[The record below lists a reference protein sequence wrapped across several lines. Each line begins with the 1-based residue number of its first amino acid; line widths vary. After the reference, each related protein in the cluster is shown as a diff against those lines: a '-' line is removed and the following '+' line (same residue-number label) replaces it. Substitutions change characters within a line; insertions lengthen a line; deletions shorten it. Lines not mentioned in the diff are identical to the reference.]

1 MKCSTTV
8 RNPVCVRALLWPI
21 WGGAKS
27 SKSLGICKEVSCQM
41 SLYLPGSLKQA
52 LYSEPHVHCPVFYS
66 RGTGQA
72 ALRSGERKGGFREE
86 KGQGTLEGIS
96 DRTLQFKRIH
106 SMPCLSFLT
115 WNPLKTQSLS
125 HLVNPSPFLLWS
137 N

>member
-8 RNPVCVRALLWPI
+8 RNPVCFRALLWPI

-27 SKSLGICKEVSCQM
+27 SKSLRICKEVSHQM
-41 SLYLPGSLKQA
+41 SLHLPGRLKQA
-52 LYSEPHVHCPVFYS
+52 PYSEPHVCSVVYS

-72 ALRSGERKGGFREE
+72 GLHSGERKGGFREE
-86 KGQGTLEGIS
+86 KGQGTLWWIS
-96 DRTLQFKRIH
+96 DRTLQFKRIP

-115 WNPLKTQSLS
+115 RNPLKTQSLP
-125 HLVNPSPFLLWS
+125 LLINPSPYLLWS

>member
-8 RNPVCVRALLWPI
+8 RNPVCFRALLWPI

-27 SKSLGICKEVSCQM
+27 SKSLGICKEVSHQM
-41 SLYLPGSLKQA
+41 SLHLPGRLKQA
-52 LYSEPHVHCPVFYS
+52 PYSEPHVCCPVVYS

-72 ALRSGERKGGFREE
+72 GLHSGERKGGFREE
-86 KGQGTLEGIS
+86 KGQGTLWWIS
-96 DRTLQFKRIH
+96 DRTLQFKRIP

-115 WNPLKTQSLS
+115 RNPLKTQSLP
-125 HLVNPSPFLLWS
+125 LLINPSPYLLWS